1 MWPKKEVE
9 ALRDMEICF
18 IPAGHPHPEPVNL
31 CRAAISGAARALVVR
46 ACTAGAG
53 LAGLAGTAAAAIKR
67 RPSGVN
73 LRSKDGISPKI
84 EGSWCGGGLGS
95 GSGAGCACLGCGSG
109 LGGAG
114 WSCGG

>member
-31 CRAAISGAARALVVR
+31 CRAAFSGTARALVVR
-46 ACTAGAG
+46 ACTAGSG

-84 EGSWCGGGLGS
+84 EDSWRGGGLGG
-95 GSGAGCACLGCGSG
+95 GSGAGCACLFWWGGLGRACWGCGG
-109 LGGAG
+109 
-114 WSCGG
+114 